1 MGYFL
6 PASKRL
12 VMAEFFMDFLPDEHL
27 HRQVTN
33 YIPEVTSA
41 EMLLSVAS
49 RDEVNWNWL
58 GPLTMEIL
66 SYRFLFCLPPK
77 CNGEVYCFP
86 RRQLI
91 FSFDRRVKYHSKGL

>member
-6 PASKRL
+6 PASERL
-12 VMAEFFMDFLPDEHL
+12 VMAQFFMDFLPDEHL
-27 HRQVTN
+27 HRQVTS

-41 EMLLSVAS
+41 EMLLSAAS

-58 GPLTMEIL
+58 GPLSMEIL
-66 SYRFLFCLPPK
+66 FYRFLFYLPPSVT
-77 CNGEVYCFP
+77 GEVYCFLC
-86 RRQLI
+86 RQLI